1 MEHSIRIEPEI
12 DRVRRESP
20 LLRRKEAI
28 EILAMV
34 NHDVHQS
41 SAFSVFWD
49 LRVPS
54 TQAQNS
60 HTPLGAQVMAGGNTG
75 GGQEGVLDLQS
86 MLWRP
91 VQRSH
96 PASVG
101 HEMSRGLETAQ
112 QSANSNGNG
121 TQNEEILPSLQAL
134 LIDFRF
140 GSSCKHTGLRYSF

>member
-1 MEHSIRIEPEI
+1 MEHSIRIEPQI

-20 LLRRKEAI
+20 LLRRMEAI
-28 EILAMV
+28 EILAMA

-41 SAFSVFWD
+41 LAFSVFWD
-49 LRVPS
+49 LPVPS

-60 HTPLGAQVMAGGNTG
+60 HTSLGAQVMAGGNKG

-91 VQRSH
+91 VQRCH
-96 PASVG
+96 LASVG
-101 HEMSRGLETAQ
+101 HHKSRGVETAQ

-121 TQNEEILPSLQAL
+121 TQNEEILPTVQAL

-140 GSSCKHTGLRYSF
+140 GSSCKHTGL

>member
-1 MEHSIRIEPEI
+1 MEHSIRTERAI

-49 LRVPS
+49 LQVPS
-54 TQAQNS
+54 TQAHNS
-60 HTPLGAQVMAGGNTG
+60 YTPFGTQVMAGGNIG

-86 MLWRP
+86 MLWTP
-91 VQRSH
+91 VQKSH
-96 PASVG
+96 LASV
-101 HEMSRGLETAQ
+101 T
-112 QSANSNGNG
+112 
-121 TQNEEILPSLQAL
+121 
-134 LIDFRF
+134 
-140 GSSCKHTGLRYSF
+140 

>member
-1 MEHSIRIEPEI
+1 MEHSIGIEREI

-49 LRVPS
+49 LQVPS

-60 HTPLGAQVMAGGNTG
+60 YTPPVTQVMASGNTG
-75 GGQEGVLDLQS
+75 GGQEGVLDLRRMQ
-86 MLWRP
+86 WRP
-91 VQRSH
+91 LQRNYR
-96 PASVG
+96 ASVG
-101 HEMSRGLETAQ
+101 HGMSRGLETAQ
-112 QSANSNGNG
+112 RSANANGNG
-121 TQNEEILPSLQAL
+121 TKDEETLPIFQ
-134 LIDFRF
+134 
-140 GSSCKHTGLRYSF
+140 RY

>member
-12 DRVRRESP
+12 D
-20 LLRRKEAI
+20 
-28 EILAMV
+28 
-34 NHDVHQS
+34 
-41 SAFSVFWD
+41 
-49 LRVPS
+49 
-54 TQAQNS
+54 
-60 HTPLGAQVMAGGNTG
+60 AQVMAGGNTC

-96 PASVG
+96 LACVG

-121 TQNEEILPSLQAL
+121 TQNEEIQQY
-134 LIDFRF
+134 
-140 GSSCKHTGLRYSF
+140 CQVYKHY